1 MPAIYALSLAHG
13 HKYIWA
19 FVRHKSAHK
28 SCGNSSGSIIQITR
42 FIALHTHTHTQTLA
56 TAESHNA
63 DYGSRFLVLSSASLC
78 GVCVDKHFRASLRY
92 FGHLSRMP
100 NVIYDCPQNA
110 LQSRSLALYFALSL
124 CRCQDNCT
132 GKLVTGNG
140 QRATGQRASDH
151 SESSS
156 GCIAAWPR
164 P

>member
-42 FIALHTHTHTQTLA
+42 FIALHTHSRTELA
-56 TAESHNA
+56 TAESHNV

-110 LQSRSLALYFALSL
+110 LQSRARALSL
-124 CRCQDNCT
+124 VAKT
-132 GKLVTGNG
+132 
-140 QRATGQRASDH
+140 
-151 SESSS
+151 
-156 GCIAAWPR
+156 IALANW
-164 P
+164 